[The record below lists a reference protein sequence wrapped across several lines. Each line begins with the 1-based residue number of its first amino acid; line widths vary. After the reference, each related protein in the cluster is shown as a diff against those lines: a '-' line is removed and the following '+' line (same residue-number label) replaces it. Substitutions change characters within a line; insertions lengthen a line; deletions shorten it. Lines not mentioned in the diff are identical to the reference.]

1 MDIIVNIVVYIFG
14 LLSGVVMI
22 SLCQSVSKIDEDE
35 EHRFDGRI
43 FYLCDQDGGC
53 DSVSHEGASCYPEC
67 HHTSDIFH
75 AKNFEYTD
83 GGYFFE
89 KESKEYENMQDPAEL
104 QKM

>member
-1 MDIIVNIVVYIFG
+1 MGIIVNIVVYIFG

-43 FYLCDQDGGC
+43 LYLCDQDGGC

-75 AKNFEYTD
+75 AKNFEYD
-83 GGYFFE
+83 NGYFFE
-89 KESKEYENMQDPAEL
+89 KESKEYEDMQDPAEL